1 MSRSAVVA
9 RKTAE
14 TDIRIR
20 LDLDGRGEHAIAT
33 GIPFLDHMLAQVAR
47 HGRVDLA
54 VEASGDLQVDLHHTV
69 EDVGIVLGEALGR
82 ALGDKAGI
90 ARYGAARVPMDE
102 ALASVAID
110 LCGRPCLVFQAP
122 QLVGRV
128 GDFEADL
135 VREFFQAF
143 TNHLRANLH
152 LTLEYGRNLH
162 HMIEAAFKATGR
174 ALDAAARLDP
184 RLAGRIPSTKG
195 SLG

>member
-1 MSRSAVVA
+1 MSR
-9 RKTAE
+9 TASLTRTTGE
-14 TDIRIR
+14 TDIRVALT
-20 LDLDGRGEHAIAT
+20 LDAAGTVDVAT
-33 GIPFLDHMLAQVAR
+33 GIPFFDHMLGALGR
-47 HGRVDLA
+47 HGRLDLQLRAAGDLA
-54 VEASGDLQVDLHHTV
+54 VDLHHTV